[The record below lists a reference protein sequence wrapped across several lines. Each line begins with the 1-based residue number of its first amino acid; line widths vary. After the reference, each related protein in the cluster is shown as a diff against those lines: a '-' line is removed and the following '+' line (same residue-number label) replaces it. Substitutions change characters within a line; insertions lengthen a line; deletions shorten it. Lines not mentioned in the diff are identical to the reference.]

1 MQDKKLEVMLNDV
14 LIKLYERDLNKL
26 KTEIE
31 QYENEADLWRTADAI
46 ANSGGNLCLH
56 ITGGL
61 QYLIG
66 AVLGDTGYVRDREAE
81 FTEKNVPRE
90 KLLAR
95 VDTTIDAVTST
106 LAKLTAADLEKA
118 YPLDILGHP
127 MTTEFFVVHLVSHL
141 NYHLGQINY
150 HRRILTT

>member
-1 MQDKKLEVMLNDV
+1 MLNEV
-14 LIKLYERDLNKL
+14 LIQLYERDLK
-26 KTEIE
+26 KVRAEIE
-31 QYENEADLWRTADAI
+31 QYENDADLWETADGI
-46 ANSGGNLCLH
+46 SNSGGNLCLH

-66 AVLGDTGYVRDREAE
+66 AVLGETGYVRDREAE

-90 KLLAR
+90 QLLAR
-95 VDTTIDAVTST
+95 IDTTIDAVTST
-106 LAKLTAADLEKA
+106 LAKLTSADFEKP

-127 MTTEFFVVHLVSHL
+127 MTSEFFVTHLVGHV

-150 HRRILTT
+150 HRRLLAKS

>member
-1 MQDKKLEVMLNDV
+1 MLNEV
-14 LIKLYERDLNKL
+14 LIQLYERDLNKL

-31 QYENEADLWRTADAI
+31 KYENEADLWKTVDSISNA
-46 ANSGGNLCLH
+46 GGNLCLH

-66 AVLGDTGYVRDREAE
+66 AVLGETGYVRDRETE
-81 FTEKNVPRE
+81 FTEKSVSRE
-90 KLLAR
+90 QLIAR
-95 VDTTIDAVTST
+95 IDTTINAVTST
-106 LAKLTAADLEKA
+106 FAKLAAADLEKT

-127 MTTEFFVVHLVSHL
+127 MTSEFFVTHLIGHV

-150 HRRILTT
+150 HRRLLAKS

>member
-1 MQDKKLEVMLNDV
+1 MLNDV
-14 LIKLYERDLNKL
+14 LIQLYKRDLK
-26 KTEIE
+26 KVRDEIE
-31 QYENEADLWRTADAI
+31 QYENEADLWKTADGI
-46 ANSGGNLCLH
+46 SNSGGNLCLH

-66 AVLGDTGYVRDREAE
+66 AVLGQTSYVRDREAE

-90 KLLAR
+90 QLLAR
-95 VDTTIDAVTST
+95 IDTTIDAVTST
-106 LAKLTAADLEKA
+106 LAKLTSADFEKP

-127 MTTEFFVVHLVSHL
+127 MTSEFFVTHLVGHV

-150 HRRILTT
+150 HRRILAGS

>member
-1 MQDKKLEVMLNDV
+1 MLNEV
-14 LIKLYERDLNKL
+14 LIQLYERDLKKVRN
-26 KTEIE
+26 EIE
-31 QYENEADLWRTADAI
+31 QYENEADLWETADGI
-46 ANSGGNLCLH
+46 SNSGGNLCLH

-66 AVLGDTGYVRDREAE
+66 AVLGQTSYVRDREAE

-90 KLLAR
+90 QLLAR
-95 VDTTIDAVTST
+95 IDTTIDAVTST
-106 LAKLTAADLEKA
+106 LAKLTSADFEKP

-127 MTTEFFVVHLVSHL
+127 MTSEFFVTHLVGHV

-150 HRRILTT
+150 HRRLLAKS